1 MMFGTHTRKIDMFL
15 NFKLPTLHPVT
26 LVVCE
31 SKSDKALEQLRAPST
46 VRSFEFEEGLYTAPT
61 SIISFPEDGRHPR
74 LQGAYLDSL
83 LEYLQDDFSR
93 GLVLETHSEF
103 IISRLIRRVQEGS
116 LDAED
121 VAIWHFNLDEQGV
134 LDRQRVG
141 LGSRGKIVGGW
152 PTDLFD
158 HALMDE
164 FPDAYAF

>member
-1 MMFGTHTRKIDMFL
+1 MFL
-15 NFKLPTLHPVT
+15 NFKIPTLHPMT

-46 VRSFEFEEGLYTAPT
+46 VRCFEFEEGLYTAPT
-61 SIISFPEDGRHPR
+61 SIISFPEDGRHPQ

-93 GLVLETHSEF
+93 GFVLETHSEF
-103 IISRLIRRVQEGS
+103 IISRLLRRVREGS

-134 LDRQRVG
+134 LNRQRVC
-141 LGSRGKIVGGW
+141 LGKSGEVSGW

-158 HALMDE
+158 HALMNE

>member
-1 MMFGTHTRKIDMFL
+1 MFL
-15 NFKLPTLHPVT
+15 NFKLPTLHPLT

-46 VRSFEFEEGLYTAPT
+46 VRCFEFEDGLYCSAT
-61 SIISFPEDGRHPR
+61 SIISFPEDGLHPQV
-74 LQGAYLDSL
+74 QGAYLDSL
-83 LEYLQDDFSR
+83 LEYLQDDFSK
-93 GLVLETHSEF
+93 GFVLETHSEF
-103 IISRLIRRVQEGS
+103 IISRLIRRVREGS

-134 LDRQRVG
+134 LDRQRVY
-141 LGSRGKIVGGW
+141 LDNQGKIVSGW

-164 FPDAYAF
+164 FPAAYAL

>member
-1 MMFGTHTRKIDMFL
+1 MFL

-46 VRSFEFEEGLYTAPT
+46 VRCFEFEDGLYTAPT
-61 SIISFPEDGRHPR
+61 SIISFPEDGRHPQV
-74 LQGAYLDSL
+74 QGAYFDSL
-83 LEYLQDDFSR
+83 LEHILDGPER

-103 IISRLIRRVQEGS
+103 IISRLIRRVREGS

-121 VAIWHFNLDEQGV
+121 VAIWHFNLVSLPTTRNEQGV
-134 LDRQRVG
+134 LDRQRVC
-141 LGSRGKIVGGW
+141 LGNQGKIVGGW
-152 PTDLFD
+152 PTNLFD

-164 FPDAYAF
+164 FPDAYEFGFN